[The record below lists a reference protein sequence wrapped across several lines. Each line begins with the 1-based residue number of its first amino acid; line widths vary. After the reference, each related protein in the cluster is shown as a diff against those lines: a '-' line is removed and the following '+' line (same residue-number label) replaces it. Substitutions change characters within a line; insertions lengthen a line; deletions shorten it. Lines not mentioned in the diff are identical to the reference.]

1 MFEEQLV
8 NIKNLQL
15 NNLPIGVSGY
25 LRVYNE
31 AKTLALCINSV
42 INALDELIIVVQ
54 ESTDNSLQIA
64 QALQQEYSNKIR
76 VFSYPCINFTANIN
90 SVHSLVNYYNFA
102 LSKCRYSY
110 GVKIDADQI
119 YISAKLQ
126 IICNIYRECK
136 IKFTALDFL
145 KSLLP
150 WCNNSIL
157 IRKYYRKVQKQFN
170 KYKRKNVLFFTSL
183 AGINLIY
190 KNGEY
195 HVPLEYKCNGVQ
207 DHLIHKND
215 NDFYFIASKDR
226 IGYESYGYKGK
237 PLSKYKLILAGLF
250 WLHTA
255 FMKPNRVGSFNRDNT
270 IPLNKFLKRK
280 IPKNKD
286 YLKRFNYFHI
296 DSKLLQTMKL
306 PKQGF
311 YL

>member
-1 MFEEQLV
+1 MFEDYHV

-31 AKTLALCINSV
+31 AETLALCIKSV
-42 INALDELIIVVQ
+42 VNALDELIIVVQ
-54 ESTDNSLQIA
+54 ESSDNSLQIA
-64 QALQQEYSNKIR
+64 EALEQEYPNKIR
-76 VFSYPCINFTANIN
+76 VFAYPFINFTEDINNI
-90 SVHSLVNYYNFA
+90 HSFVNYSNFV

-126 IICNIYRECK
+126 MICDIYRGCK
-136 IKFTALDFL
+136 VKFTALDFL

-150 WCNNSIL
+150 YCDNAIK
-157 IRKYYRKVQKQFN
+157 IKKYYRAVQKKFN
-170 KYKRKNVLFFTSL
+170 KYKRQNVLFFTSL

-195 HVPLEYKCNGVQ
+195 HVPLEYPCNGVQ

-215 NDFYFIASKDR
+215 NNFYFINRVDR
-226 IGYESYGYKGK
+226 IGYERYGDCGV
-237 PLSKYKLILAGLF
+237 PLSKYKVIYTGLF

-255 FMKPNRVGSFNRDNT
+255 FMKPNRIGSFNKDNT
-270 IPLNKFLKRK
+270 MQLSTFLIRK
-280 IPKNKD
+280 IPKNTD

-296 DSKLLQTMKL
+296 DSKLLQKINL